1 MEEIGGGSISSNGVV
16 MKKEG
21 LGFSKR
27 GIKIENPFAF
37 KALQVFTGFGVGCG
51 VGIGSGAPLNL
62 GSIPMVGEIMNSAR
76 GATNVFSGATHHVNG
91 AVQYRQTCSCSFLDL
106 PALCYSESGC
116 VLAPSIVAE
125 AWSEEH
131 SSRCWLWSW
140 LWSWFRSW
148 HCSETKC
155 HTQTSSFYYGNCIQL
170 DD

>member
-1 MEEIGGGSISSNGVV
+1 
-16 MKKEG
+16 
-21 LGFSKR
+21 
-27 GIKIENPFAF
+27 
-37 KALQVFTGFGVGCG
+37 
-51 VGIGSGAPLNL
+51 
-62 GSIPMVGEIMNSAR
+62 MNSAR

-148 HCSETKC
+148 YVSVLSK
-155 HTQTSSFYYGNCIQL
+155 TSCFDFVLNALQF
-170 DD
+170 